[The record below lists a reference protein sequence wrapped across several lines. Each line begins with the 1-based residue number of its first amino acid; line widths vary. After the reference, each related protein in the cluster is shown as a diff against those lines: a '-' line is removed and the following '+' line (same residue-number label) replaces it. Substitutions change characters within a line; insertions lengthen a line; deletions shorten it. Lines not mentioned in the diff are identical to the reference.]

1 MNYQYVNQLNRKKAN
16 GVTATVIKY
25 EEGSSSPP
33 KVVASGTGHVANKI
47 IAMAKEN
54 DIPMQEDPS
63 LIQNL
68 LDLDLGENI
77 PPQLYAVIAE
87 ILLLIQEMEKLD

>member
-1 MNYQYVNQLNRKKAN
+1 MNYQFVNQLNRKKTN
-16 GVTATVIKY
+16 GVSATVIKY
-25 EEGSSSPP
+25 EEGVTAAP
-33 KVVASGTGHVANKI
+33 KVVATGTGHVANKI
-47 IAMAKEN
+47 IEMAKEN

-77 PPQLYAVIAE
+77 PPQLYSVIAE
-87 ILLLIQEMEKLD
+87 ILLLIQEMERLD